1 MKSFWVKT
9 LWIAAVLTAL
19 AIGAARAA
27 DPFTFVQ
34 LSDPQLGMGGY
45 ERDVRTFELAVQ
57 QINASSPDFVIICGD
72 LTEAID
78 EAQIAEFNRIKAGF
92 TMPCYCAAGNHDLTN
107 SPDSATLELYRQR
120 IGPDW
125 QSFEHKGVTFAIVN
139 TQLWKA
145 KVPEESFRHQEWL
158 EGVLEKAV
166 KKDSP
171 VVIAGH
177 YPLFDQEPDEDEGY
191 FNLPLE
197 TRKALLKQFHESGV
211 VAVLSGHAHKNNI
224 QSVSEIQFVTNAST
238 SRNFDGAPMG
248 YRLWK
253 VQGKPPWNHEYV
265 PVEGAEPLK
274 D

>member
-1 MKSFWVKT
+1 MKHFWVKS
-9 LWIAAVLTAL
+9 LCILSLLGMLAAGVVWA
-19 AIGAARAA
+19 GES
-27 DPFTFVQ
+27 FTFVQ

-45 ERDVRTFELAVQ
+45 ERDVRTFELAVK

-78 EAQIAEFNRIKAGF
+78 PAQIDDFNRIKAGF
-92 TMPCYCAAGNHDLTN
+92 NMPCYCAPGNHDLSN
-107 SPDSATLELYRQR
+107 NPDSATLELYRLR

-125 QSFEHKGVTFAIVN
+125 QSFEHKGITFAIVN

-145 KVPEESFRHQEWL
+145 NVPEESSRQEQWL
-158 EGVLEKAV
+158 DGVLDRAVEKG
-166 KKDSP
+166 SP

-177 YPLFDQEPDEDEGY
+177 YPLFDQYPNENEGY

-197 TRKALLKQFHESGV
+197 TRKTLLKKFHESGV

-224 QSVSEIQFVTNAST
+224 QSVSDIQFVTNAST

-248 YRLWK
+248 YRVWK
-253 VQGKPPWNHEYV
+253 VEGNSPWKHEYV